1 MSGKNMDSKTHEKL
15 TQLFDSQ
22 LIAVLGTS
30 SDDDPYTCLVG
41 FKFTSDLK
49 NVIFATMR
57 NRLKYRQISSN
68 PRVSLIIDDRKNS
81 PSDFSHATS
90 VTIVG
95 NAIDTE
101 EPERK
106 KLADILVEKH
116 PFLTDFVKEP
126 NCAIMKVI
134 VEKMYVVGDFER
146 VQKINMTYSHPTNS
160 LLRI

>member
-1 MSGKNMDSKTHEKL
+1 MTGKQIDQKTQEKL

-90 VTIVG
+90 ATIVG
-95 NAIDTE
+95 TAIDTE
-101 EPERK
+101 EPERGM
-106 KLADILVEKH
+106 LADMLVEKH
-116 PFLTDFVKEP
+116 QFLSDFVKDS
-126 NCAIMKVI
+126 NCAIMKVM

-146 VQKINMTYSHPTNS
+146 VQKINMA
-160 LLRI
+160 

>member
-1 MSGKNMDSKTHEKL
+1 MDSKTQEKL
-15 TQLFDSQ
+15 AQLFDSQ

-81 PSDFSHATS
+81 PSDFNHATS

-95 NAIDTE
+95 TAIDTE
-101 EPERK
+101 EPERER
-106 KLADILVEKH
+106 LADMLVEKH
-116 PFLTDFVKEP
+116 PFLKDFVKDP
-126 NCAIMKVI
+126 SCAIMKVM
-134 VEKMYVVGDFER
+134 VERMYIVGDFEK
-146 VQKINMTYSHPTNS
+146 VQKINMA
-160 LLRI
+160 

>member
-1 MSGKNMDSKTHEKL
+1 MTGRQIDEETQEKL

-41 FKFTSDLK
+41 FEFTSDLR

-68 PRVSLIIDDRKNS
+68 PRVSLIIDNRKNA

-95 NAIDTE
+95 TAIDTE
-101 EPERK
+101 EPERMR
-106 KLADILVEKH
+106 LADMLVEKH
-116 PFLTDFVKEP
+116 PFLTDFVKDSD
-126 NCAIMKVI
+126 CAIMKVM
-134 VEKMYVVGDFER
+134 VEKMYIVGDFER
-146 VQKINMTYSHPTNS
+146 VQRINMA
-160 LLRI
+160 

>member
-1 MSGKNMDSKTHEKL
+1 MTGKQMDQKTQEKL

-41 FKFTSDLK
+41 FKFTSDLR

-90 VTIVG
+90 ATIIG
-95 NAIDTE
+95 TARDTE
-101 EPERK
+101 EPERAR
-106 KLADILVEKH
+106 LADMLVEKH
-116 PFLTDFVKEP
+116 PFLSDFVKDP
-126 NCAIMKVI
+126 NCAIMKVM

-146 VQKINMTYSHPTNS
+146 VQKISMA
-160 LLRI
+160 

>member
-1 MSGKNMDSKTHEKL
+1 MKMTGRQMDQETQEKL
-15 TQLFDSQ
+15 TQLFNSQ

-41 FKFTSDLK
+41 FRFTSDLR

-57 NRLKYRQISSN
+57 DRLKYRQISSN

-90 VTIVG
+90 ATIIG
-95 NAIDTE
+95 TAIDTE
-101 EPERK
+101 EPERGMF
-106 KLADILVEKH
+106 ADMLVEKH
-116 PFLTDFVKEP
+116 PFLTDFVKDS
-126 NCAIMKVI
+126 NCAIMKVM

-146 VQKINMTYSHPTNS
+146 VQKINMA
-160 LLRI
+160 

>member
-1 MSGKNMDSKTHEKL
+1 MTGNKMNPKTQEKL

-41 FKFTSDLK
+41 FKFTSDLT

-81 PSDFSHATS
+81 PEDFSHATS

-95 NAIDTE
+95 TAIDTE
-101 EPERK
+101 EPERA
-106 KLADILVEKH
+106 KLADTLVEKH
-116 PFLTDFVKEP
+116 PFLIDFVKDP
-126 NCAIMKVI
+126 NCAIMKVM
-134 VEKMYVVGDFER
+134 VEKMYIVGDFER
-146 VQKINMTYSHPTNS
+146 VQKINMA
-160 LLRI
+160 

>member
-1 MSGKNMDSKTHEKL
+1 MTGNQMDPRTREKL

-41 FKFTSDLK
+41 FKFTSDLR

-95 NAIDTE
+95 TAIDTE
-101 EPERK
+101 EPERA
-106 KLADILVEKH
+106 KLADTLVEKH
-116 PFLTDFVKEP
+116 PFLSDFVKDP
-126 NCAIMKVI
+126 SCAIVKVM
-134 VEKMYVVGDFER
+134 VEKMYIVGDFER
-146 VQKINMTYSHPTNS
+146 VQKINMA
-160 LLRI
+160 